1 MADLNPSPAYDFGT
15 LCTTTH
21 DPAHRDQY
29 GASSVPVY
37 LSATF
42 KGLPGAEFDY
52 SRSGNPTRTVLQNQL
67 SVLQGC
73 KHSYA
78 LSSGMSCLDVMTRLV
93 RAGERIVAGTDIY
106 GGTNRLL
113 GILRTTYDIHVDHI
127 DMRDAGVFEQH
138 LKQCADAYEKGEA
151 PRVSMVLLESPTN
164 PLLEICDL
172 ALFVQIARK
181 YTPNALVVVDNTM
194 MSPYLMRPLDMGA
207 DLVYDSGTKYLSGHH
222 DIMAGVIATNNDDL
236 AKRVF
241 FLINSVGNALAPM
254 DCFLLLRGIKTLALR
269 IDRMQTNAMQIAHFL
284 HQLGF
289 HVNFPGLRS
298 HRGYAIH
305 RRLARGPGSV
315 MSIETGNKELSARI
329 VAAVRLWGVSVSFGC
344 VNSLITMPCLMS
356 HASIDPKVRA
366 ERGMPENLLR
376 ICVGIE
382 NVHDLIQDLTQALL
396 SSGAIRASGSREDG
410 SVIYERVPVEDE
422 MELLRAKL
430 RDAKMANTPK
440 PSVPE
445 SLVVS
450 APGKVILFGEHA
462 VVHGVTAIAAST
474 GLRCYGRVI
483 PRTDGLV
490 KLSMPDIE
498 LSLEWAMDDIPK
510 KQGEMKHS
518 PTQVNDA
525 ILADLEPFAAKYA
538 QDDRRHAATL
548 AFLYLYV
555 QLRSEQQTGQTFE
568 VRSSLPISAGL
579 GSSAAVMTCF
589 ASLLLYTSGRLELPA
604 HPEAP
609 ISLSDIQE
617 VNRYAFAAEKIIHGQ
632 PSGVDNTV
640 ATHGGAIAFTRAV
653 PSNTLSEDRLEPI
666 HGFDALRLLI
676 TDTGVKRDTKSLVA
690 DVSAQKECNETRVQ
704 AGFDTIQ
711 MIADDAQALLNP
723 RPGAELPSRTTLLER
738 MGRLMDLNHLQLVQL
753 NVGHP
758 SLEKVRRTC
767 AAAPHHMHTKLT
779 GAGGGGCAITLVPDD
794 VSAGQ
799 MQMLLESLAQQGF
812 TTYET
817 EVGGPGLGVV
827 AHSFSEDHAKTNTFL
842 GLLPTEL
849 AEWAKSS
856 FVFDN
861 TAHGADLFGLRTPG
875 NIYSRI
881 GNPTVSVFEQRIA
894 ALEGGIGAV
903 AASSGQSAQAMAIL
917 SLASHGD
924 NIVSATALY
933 GGTYNQFKVLFPKFG
948 VTTKFVSKATPED
961 FEQQIDSRTKALY
974 VESISN
980 PRYDVVDLQAIAN
993 VAHKHGIPLV
1003 VDNTFGLGGY
1013 LIRPI
1018 DYGADIVVE
1027 SATKWIGGHG
1037 TTIAGVVIDSGKFDW
1052 GKSGR
1057 FPQFTEPSEGYHG
1070 LRFWEAM
1077 GNQAFITYVRVVLL
1091 RDLGSCL
1098 DPFGS
1103 FLLLQGLE
1111 TLSLRGQRHCE
1122 NTLAMAQYL
1131 EKHPKVSWV
1140 LYPGLASH
1148 PTHATAKQYL
1158 RNGFG
1163 AVLSFGVVGG
1173 EENGAKFVDSLKLA
1187 SNLANVGDM
1196 KTLIIH
1202 PASTTHQQ
1210 LNDKEQ
1216 LASGVTKDLIRV
1228 SVGCEWIKDIQAD
1241 FDQAFEQIE

>member
-1 MADLNPSPAYDFGT
+1 MADENPNPAYDFGT

-73 KHSYA
+73 KHTYA
-78 LSSGMSCLDVMTRLV
+78 LSSGMACLDVMTRLV
-93 RAGERIVAGTDIY
+93 RAGERIVAGKDIY

-127 DMRDAGVFEQH
+127 DMTDAGVFEQH
-138 LKQCADAYEKGEA
+138 LKQCADAHEKGEA

-164 PLLEICDL
+164 PLLEICDW
-172 ALFVQIARK
+172 ALFVQMVRK
-181 YTPNALVVVDNTM
+181 YTSNALVVFDNTM
-194 MSPYLMRPLDMGA
+194 MSPYLMRPLDMGV

-222 DIMAGVIATNNDDL
+222 DIMAGIIATNNDDL

-284 HQLGF
+284 QQLGF
-289 HVNFPGLRS
+289 HVNYPGLRS
-298 HRGYAIH
+298 HRGYATH

-315 MSIETGNKELSARI
+315 LSIETGNKELSARI
-329 VAAVRLWGVSVSFGC
+329 VAAVKLWGVSVSFGC

-382 NVHDLIQDLTQALL
+382 DARDLIQDLTQAFL
-396 SSGAIRASGSREDG
+396 SAGAIRACGSREDG

-430 RDAKMANTPK
+430 RDAKMVNTPK
-440 PSVPE
+440 PSVPK

-474 GLRCYGRVI
+474 GLRCYGRVH

-498 LSLEWAMDDIPK
+498 LSLEWAIDDIPK
-510 KQGEMKHS
+510 KQGEMKDS
-518 PTQVNDA
+518 PTQVDDA
-525 ILADLEPFAAKYA
+525 IFADLEPLAAKYA
-538 QDDRRHAATL
+538 KDDRRHAATI

-555 QLRSEQQTGQTFE
+555 LLGSEQQTGQTFE

-589 ASLLLYTSGRLELPA
+589 VSLFLYTTGRLELPSY
-604 HPEAP
+604 PDAP
-609 ISLSDIQE
+609 IPLSDIQE

-653 PSNTLSEDRLEPI
+653 PSNTLSKDRLDPI

-676 TDTGVKRDTKSLVA
+676 TDTGVKRNTKALVA
-690 DVSAQKECNETRVQ
+690 DVSAQKESNETRVQ

-711 MIADDAQALLNP
+711 MIADDAQALLDP
-723 RPGAELPSRTTLLER
+723 RPGAELPSRQTLLES

-758 SLEKVRRTC
+758 SLEQVRKTC

-794 VSAGQ
+794 VSAEH
-799 MQMLLESLAQQGF
+799 MQMLLDSLAQQGF

-827 AHSFSEDHAKTNTFL
+827 AHPS
-842 GLLPTEL
+842 
-849 AEWAKSS
+849 AE
-856 FVFDN
+856 
-861 TAHGADLFGLRTPG
+861 TAYAS
-875 NIYSRI
+875 YSRI
-881 GNPTVSVFEQRIA
+881 GNPTVSVFEERIA
-894 ALEGGIGAV
+894 ALEGGIAAV

-924 NIVSATALY
+924 NIVSATTLY

-961 FEQQIDSRTKALY
+961 FETQIDSRTKALY

-980 PRYDVVDLQAIAN
+980 PRYDVVDLQAIAD

-1070 LRFWEAM
+1070 LRFWEAL

-1122 NTLAMAQYL
+1122 NTLALAQYL

-1173 EENGAKFVDSLKLA
+1173 EKNGAKFVDSLKLA

-1241 FDQAFEQIE
+1241 FDQAFDQIQ